1 MPILTSKYWNW
12 ELDHFMKWNERGIH
26 ITCKRTPIIHKDTN
40 IVTIGSCFASE
51 LADAMERL
59 HLRGNMHPNGLY
71 YNTASIRQEFERI
84 FEPGIN
90 SFPEE
95 YWKVEQGYIHPYK
108 SYYEFFKTPEELH
121 KWSAEIDEQ
130 ADELFQNANLF
141 VITLGLIEVWMDKK
155 TGIVYRQLPPPS
167 IVAEK
172 GISFSRLTVADM
184 LNDLEKIHQIICK
197 YTKAKLIITVSPVPL
212 NATMTD
218 LDVRVANMESKSRI
232 RAAVSEFIEAHPD
245 VYYFHSYE
253 IVATAEKAGDF
264 MLEDGRHVRRN
275 AVDFILNQFL
285 RVFASDEIA
294 IGELDTS
301 WITPPN
307 QLALTPKRYIFHR
320 IPRTRKELAT
330 KLKKL
335 KRKIFGAT

>member
-1 MPILTSKYWNW
+1 
-12 ELDHFMKWNERGIH
+12 
-26 ITCKRTPIIHKDTN
+26 
-40 IVTIGSCFASE
+40 
-51 LADAMERL
+51 
-59 HLRGNMHPNGLY
+59 
-71 YNTASIRQEFERI
+71 
-84 FEPGIN
+84 
-90 SFPEE
+90 
-95 YWKVEQGYIHPYK
+95 
-108 SYYEFFKTPEELH
+108 
-121 KWSAEIDEQ
+121 
-130 ADELFQNANLF
+130 
-141 VITLGLIEVWMDKK
+141 LIEVWRDKT
-155 TGIVYRQLPPPS
+155 TGAVYRQLPPPS

-172 GISFSRLTVADM
+172 GISLSRLTVAEM
-184 LNDLEKIHQIICK
+184 LNDLEKIHQIICR
-197 YTKAKLIITVSPVPL
+197 YTKANLIITVSPVPL

-232 RAAVSEFIEAHPD
+232 RAAVSEFIEIHPE
-245 VYYFHSYE
+245 VFYFHSYE
-253 IVATAEKAGDF
+253 IVATAEKASDF

-307 QLALTPKRYIFHR
+307 QLALTPKRSIFLR
-320 IPRTRKELAT
+320 IPKTRKELAT